1 MINRLPN
8 AGLEGFE
15 MAVALDFDAVLVPV
29 ARRACD
35 VAARTIS
42 LRPAGR
48 SLGTVASLS
57 CLVVTGDA
65 SLRRRLDAAADLG
78 GWSSIAAPT
87 ALNALSSVR
96 RHAHQLVVVDLV
108 SPLGGDRS
116 AVESL
121 ARELAARPDTLLVV
135 CGGEENGSDEAWSR
149 AQGAFVHIPGVSSG
163 DSLVSLF
170 VEARRVS
177 ERRSGTESAGL
188 VGSMPAVG
196 VRS

>member
-1 MINRLPN
+1 
-8 AGLEGFE
+8 

-29 ARRACD
+29 ARRGCD
-35 VAARTIS
+35 FAATIN

-48 SLGTVASLS
+48 SHSSLSSLS

-78 GWSSIAAPT
+78 GWSTIAAP
-87 ALNALSSVR
+87 AGFSGLSSAR

-108 SPLGGDRS
+108 SPLGGDRT

-121 ARELAARPDTLLVV
+121 AREFASRPDTLLVV
-135 CGGEENGSDEAWSR
+135 CGGEESGSDEAWSR

-170 VEARRVS
+170 IEARGVS
-177 ERRSGTESAGL
+177 ERRSASESLGQ
-188 VGSMPAVG
+188 VGSTHTVG
-196 VRS
+196 ARG

>member
-8 AGLEGFE
+8 EGLEGFE
-15 MAVALDFDAVLVPV
+15 MAVALDFDAVMVPV
-29 ARRACD
+29 ARRGCD
-35 VAARTIS
+35 VAARTVS
-42 LRPAGR
+42 LRPAR
-48 SLGTVASLS
+48 SPSPVSSLS

-65 SLRRRLDAAADLG
+65 SLRRRFDAAADLG
-78 GWSSIAAPT
+78 GWSTIAAP
-87 ALNALSSVR
+87 AGFSGLSSAR

-121 ARELAARPDTLLVV
+121 AREFAGRPDTLLVV
-135 CGGEENGSDEAWSR
+135 CGGEESGSDEAWSR

-170 VEARRVS
+170 IEARVVL
-177 ERRSGTESAGL
+177 ERLSGAESLGQ
-188 VGSMPAVG
+188 VGSTHAVG
-196 VRS
+196 VRG